1 MCNIKNTKKEKKS
14 GTQRIVTAARRRI
27 AAAMFGFVPSA
38 SAVLLEVGTYT
49 AGIISLCHTPGIEH
63 VVTPIQ
69 IVDLLNDKISTTI
82 IKYIESNR

>member
-1 MCNIKNTKKEKKS
+1 MCNIKNTKKKS
-14 GTQRIVTAARRRI
+14 QAHCY
-27 AAAMFGFVPSA
+27 SC
-38 SAVLLEVGTYT
+38 LEEYSSCNVWICSLSVSSTIGGAYN

-82 IKYIESNR
+82 INIE